1 MALVVIREDGTGR
14 PDANCYAD
22 SADCDIYHE
31 GHLYADAW
39 NSAAPDA
46 KDKAVVMAA
55 RLIDAEFRFNGWRAV
70 EGQALQWPRQ
80 RCPDPDSRAGT
91 WVVGFGCGGNYIA
104 TNVVP
109 KGVTDANCELARLLL
124 VSDRTDYSL
133 GQGLHS
139 STVASSTRATDGS
152 GGSDSTATVYD
163 KADKPGILSPTVVA
177 MLSKFGSASGAGA
190 VRLVRS

>member
-14 PDANCYAD
+14 SDANCYAD
-22 SADCDIYHE
+22 SADSDIYHE

-70 EGQALQWPRQ
+70 EGQALQWPRL
-80 RCPDPDSRAGT
+80 RCPDPDSMSGT
-91 WVVGFGCGGNYIA
+91 GVLGFGCGGNYVA
-104 TNVVP
+104 SNVVP

-139 STVASSTRATDGS
+139 QVTSSSTRNTDGS
-152 GGSDSTATVYD
+152 GGSDSTSFVYD
-163 KADKPGILSPTVVA
+163 KTDKPPTLSRVVVA
-177 MLSKFGSASGAGA
+177 MLARFGGASASGV
-190 VRLVRS
+190 VRLSR